1 MLLLPASIHKQKI
14 MKKVLI
20 NTTAVAALLMA
31 AAMMQ
36 SAKPDDVM
44 TKEDGMTVV
53 NTTTLSKNVIGYV
66 DNTPL
71 KIYIKKNKVQKIE
84 ALKNQETPK
93 YFVKV
98 KKQLLDKWNGKKVN
112 EAIGLQ
118 VDGVTGA
125 TMSSDAVKENVR
137 LGLEY
142 YKKHK

>member
-1 MLLLPASIHKQKI
+1 MKVMKTRMTKLAGMAMLLMLAV
-14 MKKVLI
+14 VL
-20 NTTAVAALLMA
+20 
-31 AAMMQ
+31 Q
-36 SAKPDDVM
+36 SAKQDEVM
-44 TKEDGMTVV
+44 TKEDGMTVI
-53 NTTTLSKNVIGYV
+53 NTTTLSKGVIGYA

-71 KIYIKKNKVQKIE
+71 KIYIQKNKVVKIE
-84 ALKNQETPK
+84 PLKNQETPK

-98 KKQLLDKWNGKKVN
+98 KKQLMEKWNGMKVN
-112 EAIGLQ
+112 DAIAAK